1 MRRTLALA
9 VFAAVGI
16 GLALLTAPPGRTR
29 RPMIHGPRAFTLTAD
44 AVRRVEVDLGSRR
57 VVAERA
63 AEGWRVDAS
72 TASPA
77 LREALDALVQELAG
91 LRAVDAFRA
100 SGDLAAVG
108 LAPPEGTIA
117 LTTARGTQRLEL
129 GALNAAGSTFYAR
142 REGHG
147 RVLQLGVYLMEIV
160 RRVVAARDAA
170 ASAVRGPRRYWP
182 EIG

>member
-9 VFAAVGI
+9 VFAAVGVA
-16 GLALLTAPPGRTR
+16 LAVLTAPPGGTR
-29 RPMIHGPRAFTLTAD
+29 RPMIHGPRAFNVTAD

-57 VVAERA
+57 VVADRVA
-63 AEGWRVDAS
+63 DGWRVDAS
-72 TASPA
+72 VASPA
-77 LREALDALVQELAG
+77 LRDALDALVKELAG
-91 LRAVDAFRA
+91 LHAVDAFRS
-100 SGDLAAVG
+100 SGDLAALG

-129 GALNAAGSTFYAR
+129 GALNAVGSTFYAR
-142 REGHG
+142 REGHR

-160 RRVVAARDAA
+160 RRVVGARDAA
-170 ASAVRGPRRYWP
+170 ASAACAYWP

>member
-9 VFAAVGI
+9 VFAAVGVA
-16 GLALLTAPPGRTR
+16 LALWTAPSGPAR
-29 RPMIHGPRAFTLTAD
+29 RPMIHGPRAFTVTAD

-57 VVAERA
+57 VVADRVPD
-63 AEGWRVDAS
+63 GWRVDAS
-72 TASPA
+72 VASPA
-77 LREALDALVQELAG
+77 LRDALDALVQELSG
-91 LRAVDAFRA
+91 LRAIDAFR
-100 SGDLAAVG
+100 STGDLAALG

-129 GALNAAGSTFYAR
+129 GALNTVGSTFYAR

>member
-1 MRRTLALA
+1 MRRTLAPLA

-16 GLALLTAPPGRTR
+16 GLALLTAPSGHAPVI
-29 RPMIHGPRAFTLTAD
+29 RPRVHGHGD
-44 AVRRVEVDLGSRR
+44 AVRRVRSIS
-57 VVAERA
+57 ARA
-63 AEGWRVDAS
+63 ASSRARARGWRVDAS
-72 TASPA
+72 PASPA
-77 LREALDALVQELAG
+77 RARRSTRARAGLAG
-91 LRAVDAFRA
+91 LHAVDAFRA
-100 SGDLAAVG
+100 SGDLAALG

-117 LTTARGTQRLEL
+117 LTTARGTQRLAL

>member
-1 MRRTLALA
+1 MRRTIALA
-9 VFAAVGI
+9 AFAAVGI
-16 GLALLTAPPGRTR
+16 ALAVLTAPSGRTR
-29 RPMIHGPRAFTLTAD
+29 PRMIHGPRAFAVTMD

-57 VVAERA
+57 VVAERVPD
-63 AEGWRVDAS
+63 GWRVDAS
-72 TASPA
+72 IASPA
-77 LREALDALVQELAG
+77 LRDALDALVRELAG

-100 SGDLAAVG
+100 SGDLAALG
-108 LAPPEGTIA
+108 LSPPEGTIA

-129 GALNAAGSTFYAR
+129 GALNTAGSTFYAR
-142 REGHG
+142 REGHR

-170 ASAVRGPRRYWP
+170 ASSARAYWP

>member
-1 MRRTLALA
+1 MRRTIALA
-9 VFAAVGI
+9 VFAAI
-16 GLALLTAPPGRTR
+16 GVALALWTAPAGRTR
-29 RPMIHGPRAFTLTAD
+29 RPMIHGPRAFAITAD

-57 VVAERA
+57 VVADRVPD
-63 AEGWRVDAS
+63 GWRIDAS

-91 LRAVDAFRA
+91 LRAVDAFRS
-100 SGDLAAVG
+100 SGDLGALG
-108 LAPPEGTIA
+108 LSPPEGTIA

-129 GALNAAGSTFYAR
+129 GAVNTVGSTFYAR

-160 RRVVAARDAA
+160 RRVVAARDTA
-170 ASAVRGPRRYWP
+170 ASSARAYWP